1 MIHSC
6 CEAWEEL
13 GKGNRCEL
21 QASLSGDSGQVQ
33 AGGGKTSQEE
43 RLPCLAAID
52 PVQRNPKLQL
62 LNQNASSGWSKK
74 LYFNFDQCFQIEKKA
89 PKESPVNLKV
99 KYQKTFLT
107 APEDLTVLINEGE
120 PEMIR

>member
-1 MIHSC
+1 MV
-6 CEAWEEL
+6 ARFKEEEE
-13 GKGNRCEL
+13 R
-21 QASLSGDSGQVQ
+21 QVQ
-33 AGGGKTSQEE
+33 SQEG